1 MKIISLNISIAF
13 AMIISSGLTYSQGSI
28 GGWDPEALEDADN
41 TIKNYVEKDPE
52 LETFFDKA
60 YGYAVFPTIGKG
72 AIGIGGAHGGGTVFE
87 QGNPVGKTSMTQ
99 ITIGLQ
105 FGGQAYSEIIF
116 FENKEVLDLF
126 KTSRYELNAQ
136 ASAVAVTL
144 GVSADLSYTDG
155 VAIVTMSKGG
165 LMYEASVGGQK
176 FEYEAVNDIQKD
188 QDVKDTEGGDE

>member
-1 MKIISLNISIAF
+1 MLLRLINIIFIILISTSINF
-13 AMIISSGLTYSQGSI
+13 SQGSD
-28 GGWDPEALEDADN
+28 GEWDPEALENADN
-41 TIKNYVEKDPE
+41 TIKSYIEKDPE
-52 LETFFDKA
+52 LQTFFDKA

-72 AIGIGGAHGGGTVFE
+72 AIGIGGAHGDGTVFE

-116 FENKEVLDLF
+116 FENKETFDLF
-126 KTSRYELNAQ
+126 KTSRYELGAQ

-144 GVSADLSYTDG
+144 GASADLAYTDG
-155 VAIVTMSKGG
+155 VAIVTMAKGG

-176 FEYEAVNDIQKD
+176 FEYEAVNELKEDQKV
-188 QDVKDTEGGDE
+188 QDDERGDE

>member
-1 MKIISLNISIAF
+1 MMKICNWNLALLLIFLFIELNF
-13 AMIISSGLTYSQGSI
+13 SQGSV
-28 GGWDPEALEDADN
+28 GGWDPEALENANN
-41 TIKNYVEKDPE
+41 TIKSYVEKDPE

-72 AIGIGGAHGGGTVFE
+72 AIGIGGAHGRGTVFE
-87 QGNPVGKTSMTQ
+87 QGNPVGKTYMTQ

>member
-1 MKIISLNISIAF
+1 MMKICNWNLALLLIFLFIELNF
-13 AMIISSGLTYSQGSI
+13 SQGSV
-28 GGWDPEALEDADN
+28 GGWDPEALENAN
-41 TIKNYVEKDPE
+41 NIIKSYVEKDPE

-72 AIGIGGAHGGGTVFE
+72 AIGIGGAHGRGTVFE

>member
-1 MKIISLNISIAF
+1 MMKICNWNLALLLIFLFIELNF
-13 AMIISSGLTYSQGSI
+13 SQGSV
-28 GGWDPEALEDADN
+28 GGWDPEALENANN
-41 TIKNYVEKDPE
+41 TIKSYVEKDPE

-72 AIGIGGAHGGGTVFE
+72 AIGIGGAHGRGTVFE

-155 VAIVTMSKGG
+155 VVIVTMSKGG

>member
-1 MKIISLNISIAF
+1 MMKICNWNLALLLIFLFIELNF
-13 AMIISSGLTYSQGSI
+13 SQGSV
-28 GGWDPEALEDADN
+28 GGWDPEALENAN
-41 TIKNYVEKDPE
+41 NIIISYVEKDPE

-72 AIGIGGAHGGGTVFE
+72 AIGIGGAHGRGTVFE

>member
-1 MKIISLNISIAF
+1 MLLRLISMIFIILISTSINF
-13 AMIISSGLTYSQGSI
+13 SQGSV
-28 GGWDPEALEDADN
+28 GGWDPEALENADN
-41 TIKNYVEKDPE
+41 TIKSYIEKDPE
-52 LETFFDKA
+52 LQTFFDKA
-60 YGYAVFPTIGKG
+60 YGYAVFPDIGKG
-72 AIGIGGAHGGGTVFE
+72 AIGIGGAHGSGTVFE

-116 FENKEVLDLF
+116 FENKKVLDLI

-144 GVSADLSYTDG
+144 GASADLAYTDG

-176 FEYEAVNDIQKD
+176 FEYETVNNLEED
-188 QDVKDTEGGDE
+188 QDAQDNESGDE

>member
-1 MKIISLNISIAF
+1 MMKICNWNLALLLIFLFIELNF
-13 AMIISSGLTYSQGSI
+13 SQGSV
-28 GGWDPEALEDADN
+28 GEWDPEALENANN
-41 TIKNYVEKDPE
+41 TIKSYVEKDPE

-72 AIGIGGAHGGGTVFE
+72 AIGIGGAHGRGTVFE

-155 VAIVTMSKGG
+155 VVIVTMSKGG

>member
-1 MKIISLNISIAF
+1 MMKICNWNLALLLIFLFIELNF
-13 AMIISSGLTYSQGSI
+13 SQGSV
-28 GGWDPEALEDADN
+28 GGWDPEALENANN
-41 TIKNYVEKDPE
+41 TIKSYVEKDPE

-72 AIGIGGAHGGGTVFE
+72 AIGIGGAHGRGTVFE

>member
-1 MKIISLNISIAF
+1 
-13 AMIISSGLTYSQGSI
+13 
-28 GGWDPEALEDADN
+28 LENANN
-41 TIKNYVEKDPE
+41 TIKSYVEKDPE

-72 AIGIGGAHGGGTVFE
+72 AIGIGGAHGRGTVFE

>member
-1 MKIISLNISIAF
+1 MMKICNWNLALLLIFLFIELNF
-13 AMIISSGLTYSQGSI
+13 SQGSV
-28 GGWDPEALEDADN
+28 GGWDPEALENAN
-41 TIKNYVEKDPE
+41 NIIISYVEKDPE

-72 AIGIGGAHGGGTVFE
+72 AIGIGGAHGRGTVFE

-126 KTSRYELNAQ
+126 KTSRYELNTQ

>member
-1 MKIISLNISIAF
+1 MMKICKWNLALLLIFLFVEFN
-13 AMIISSGLTYSQGSI
+13 YSQGSV
-28 GGWDPEALEDADN
+28 GGWDPEALENADN
-41 TIKNYVEKDPE
+41 TIKSYIEKDPE
-52 LETFFDKA
+52 LQTIFDKA

-105 FGGQAYSEIIF
+105 FGGQAYSEFIF

-144 GVSADLSYTDG
+144 GVSADLAYTDG

-176 FEYEAVNDIQKD
+176 FEYEAVNDIKKD
-188 QDVKDTEGGDE
+188 QDVQETEGGDE

>member
-1 MKIISLNISIAF
+1 MKICNWNLALLLIFLFIELNF
-13 AMIISSGLTYSQGSI
+13 SQGSV
-28 GGWDPEALEDADN
+28 GGWDPEALENANN
-41 TIKNYVEKDPE
+41 TIKSYVEKDPE

-72 AIGIGGAHGGGTVFE
+72 AIGIGGAHGRGTVFE